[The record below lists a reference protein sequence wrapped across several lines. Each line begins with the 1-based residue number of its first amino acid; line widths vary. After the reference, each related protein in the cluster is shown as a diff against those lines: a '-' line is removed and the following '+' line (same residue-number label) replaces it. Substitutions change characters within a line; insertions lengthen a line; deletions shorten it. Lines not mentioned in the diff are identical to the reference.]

1 MKQIFTLIFFLL
13 ISCQYT
19 PPPRPVSAAPP
30 PTPLPQNTPFTPT
43 VQMGIRADFRPS
55 STPSPPASCKVANTQ
70 GDLLNLRSGPG
81 MNYPILG
88 AFYPGQPLQVLD
100 RLDRWLHVQAGN
112 RTGYVFST
120 FCQ

>member
-13 ISCQYT
+13 ISCQFS
-19 PPPRPVSAAPP
+19 PPPRPAAAP
-30 PTPLPQNTPFTPT
+30 TGKAVNHHFTALPESVKPVITATWL
-43 VQMGIRADFRPS
+43 PS
-55 STPSPPASCKVANTQ
+55 STPSPPASCTVANTR

-81 MNYPILG
+81 MHYPILG

-112 RTGYVFST
+112 RTGYVFSN